1 MFVYYK
7 SVAYL
12 RVSILVPPKV
22 NFNSLVS
29 VPLDFLCANA
39 VCGYIIS
46 LSLSLYLCIYIY
58 TLKAGISTIHTIFP
72 SAFLKKVYLR

>member
-1 MFVYYK
+1 MFIYYK

-39 VCGYIIS
+39 VCGYILS

-58 TLKAGISTIHTIFP
+58 IHLRQE
-72 SAFLKKVYLR
+72 SAQYTPFSHQLFLKRFI

>member
-22 NFNSLVS
+22 NFNSLAS

-39 VCGYIIS
+39 VCGYIIYLS
-46 LSLSLYLCIYIY
+46 ISLSLYSYPLSSFTYSSRRD
-58 TLKAGISTIHTIFP
+58 G
-72 SAFLKKVYLR
+72 

>member
-22 NFNSLVS
+22 NFNSLAS

-39 VCGYIIS
+39 VCGYIIYLSIS
-46 LSLSLYLCIYIY
+46 LSIYIHLRQESAQY
-58 TLKAGISTIHTIFP
+58 TIFP
-72 SAFLKKVYLR
+72 SAFF

>member
-22 NFNSLVS
+22 NFNSLAS

-39 VCGYIIS
+39 VCGYIIY
-46 LSLSLYLCIYIY
+46 LSISLY
-58 TLKAGISTIHTIFP
+58 
-72 SAFLKKVYLR
+72 R